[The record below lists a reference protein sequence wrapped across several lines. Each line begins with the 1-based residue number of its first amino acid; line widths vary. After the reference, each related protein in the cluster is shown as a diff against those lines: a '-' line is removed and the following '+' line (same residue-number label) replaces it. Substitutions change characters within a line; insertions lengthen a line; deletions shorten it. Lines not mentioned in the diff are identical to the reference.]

1 MSVPIINLMQRDENL
16 NNFCPFCG
24 IINADNNGNVSECPH
39 LLFIYV
45 NIAEEMIYVK
55 KNLFP
60 SLSNEEIFDNMFELI
75 EKLDIKNAFILEES
89 SHVAGALSL
98 IGYQLMDDE

>member
-24 IINADNNGNVSECPH
+24 INNADNEGNVSECPH

-60 SLSNEEIFDNMFELI
+60 YCKKMRKYHFKLLNWLMRFLI
-75 EKLDIKNAFILEES
+75 
-89 SHVAGALSL
+89 
-98 IGYQLMDDE
+98 